1 MKYSSGST
9 LELHGTKSYY
19 ELVVLTTKCG
29 NLSLRIFI
37 NVRER
42 FQNKNMIGYNFV

>member
-9 LELHGTKSYY
+9 LELHGTKSY
-19 ELVVLTTKCG
+19 ELVVLTTKFG